1 MIISIYFHIFWKI
14 CNKDVDLLGIIK
26 GSYLQSIKMKKE
38 ITRLIL
44 EENNISLNSDK
55 DFNQLTSHLNLERS
69 KGMDRDSTTL
79 EIDSMDNI
87 QAETINFFNV
97 FKFSQRKFLDYLFGT
112 YAALMSIT
120 IPGNPFG
127 LTVAI
132 LVLIWTFDKASL
144 KKFNEQDSKVLYTVY
159 GLNGSAFIEDIQAKY
174 YEIFQQTLEI
184 NLIISSLETL
194 AEYQV
199 IKQNEDGEI
208 VIEDKIEIV
217 KV

>member
-1 MIISIYFHIFWKI
+1 
-14 CNKDVDLLGIIK
+14 
-26 GSYLQSIKMKKE
+26 MKKE